1 MIANLLLPGGL
12 AFIMFALG
20 LTLQLADFN
29 RILKHPF
36 AILLGLFCQ
45 LLLLPVLAF
54 TLLHIWP
61 VDPLMAVGIM
71 ILAAS
76 PGGITSNLITHFA
89 RGDTALSISLTAIS
103 SLAGLVTIPLIIGLS
118 LSWFTQTSTPLNIS
132 PWKMVLGIFTISTL
146 PVLIGM
152 TVNQTAPAIARKIQ
166 SVARPAS
173 VIIFALIV
181 IGAFAAQWQAMMVN
195 LPIIGLLLIVLNISI
210 MLIGYGLAITSD
222 LGHQSARAISL
233 EGGLQN
239 GAVGIFIATSLLA
252 NPILAVASITY
263 ALVMNITAGIFIL
276 ILQFGR
282 PDQQDMA

>member
-222 LGHQSARAISL
+222 LGHQSARAISM

-263 ALVMNITAGIFIL
+263 ALVMNITAGVFIL

>member
-263 ALVMNITAGIFIL
+263 ALVMNITAGVFIL

>member
-1 MIANLLLPGGL
+1 MIAKLLLPGGL

-20 LTLQLADFN
+20 LTLQMADFS
-29 RILKHPF
+29 RIIKRPF

-54 TLLHIWP
+54 ALLHIWP
-61 VDPLMAVGIM
+61 VEPLMAVGIM

-118 LSWFTQTSTPLNIS
+118 LAWFTQSSTPLNIS
-132 PWKMVLGIFTISTL
+132 PWKMIVGIFTISTL

-152 TVNQTAPAIARKIQ
+152 TINQTAPAMARKIQ

-173 VIIFALIV
+173 VIIFASIV

-195 LPIIGLLLIVLNISI
+195 LPNIGLLLVVLNISI
-210 MLIGYGLAITSD
+210 MLIGYGLAIATD
-222 LGHQSARAISL
+222 LGRQSARAISL

-252 NPILAVASITY
+252 NPLLAVASITY
-263 ALVMNITAGIFIL
+263 ALVMNITAGVFIL
-276 ILQFGR
+276 VVLFAR
-282 PDQQDMA
+282 PVTRLP

>member
-1 MIANLLLPGGL
+1 MIAKLLLPGGL

-20 LTLQLADFN
+20 LTLQMTDFT
-29 RILKHPF
+29 RVIKRPF

-54 TLLHIWP
+54 ALLHLWP
-61 VDPLMAVGIM
+61 VDPLMAVGVM

-103 SLAGLVTIPLIIGLS
+103 SLAGLVTIPLIVGFS
-118 LSWFTQTSTPLNIS
+118 LNYFSQFHTPLHIS
-132 PWKMVLGIFTISTL
+132 PWKMIIGIFTISTL

-152 TVNQTAPAIARKIQ
+152 AINQTAPAMARKIQ

-173 VIIFALIV
+173 VIIFASIV
-181 IGAFAAQWQAMMVN
+181 IGAFAAQWQAMMEN
-195 LPIIGLLLIVLNISI
+195 LPIIGLLLVVLNGSI
-210 MLIGYGLAITSD
+210 MLIGYGLAHAAG
-222 LGHQSARAISL
+222 LGRQSARAISL

-239 GAVGIFIATSLLA
+239 GAVGIFIATSLLGIPA
-252 NPILAVASITY
+252 LAVASITY
-263 ALVMNITAGIFIL
+263 ALIMNITAAIFIL
-276 ILQFGR
+276 MMLITQPPR
-282 PDQQDMA
+282 PIIS